1 MGQEKDKKR
10 NNFSKGLWRTYLK
23 IHLFE
28 VVQGTSLL
36 SHLHLH
42 VTKALRFCAVSCPE
56 LLHSCIMT
64 TVSPSSTVWLS
75 SRECTTF
82 IATEEPWLSIN
93 VSTGLKLHFIQQRK
107 GKCSSPFKP
116 RIPLLKIQMQIYQ
129 CRKFKKGVTPIC
141 QSRFLC
147 CFPDGSADAVLGL
160 QSQPTESKK
169 GMFQDCRYPNTS
181 ESICVWCHKML
192 TFPAPHMLSAL

>member
-1 MGQEKDKKR
+1 MAFRQGVH
-10 NNFSKGLWRTYLK
+10 NFYCHRGALT
-23 IHLFE
+23 
-28 VVQGTSLL
+28 
-36 SHLHLH
+36 LHQ
-42 VTKALRFCAVSCPE
+42 C
-56 LLHSCIMT
+56 
-64 TVSPSSTVWLS
+64 
-75 SRECTTF
+75 
-82 IATEEPWLSIN
+82 
-93 VSTGLKLHFIQQRK
+93 STGLKLHLIQQRK

-169 GMFQDCRYPNTS
+169 DMFQDCRYPNTS

-192 TFPAPHMLSAL
+192 VPCPSHAISSLKKPDNGLSAQKRSQKLVRSVICEQRRKHDT

>member
-1 MGQEKDKKR
+1 M
-10 NNFSKGLWRTYLK
+10 WLK
-23 IHLFE
+23 HWDFVLFL
-28 VVQGTSLL
+28 VL
-36 SHLHLH
+36 SSYTAASQQQWVPVARCGFPAGSAQL
-42 VTKALRFCAVSCPE
+42 
-56 LLHSCIMT
+56 LLHRGA
-64 TVSPSSTVWLS
+64 L
-75 SRECTTF
+75 TF
-82 IATEEPWLSIN
+82 HQC
-93 VSTGLKLHFIQQRK
+93 STGLKLHFIQQRK
-107 GKCSSPFKP
+107 GKCSSPFKS

-169 GMFQDCRYPNTS
+169 DMFQDCRYPNTS

-192 TFPAPHMLSAL
+192 TFPAPHMLSALWKSQTMGFQLRKEVKSL

>member
-23 IHLFE
+23 IHLVE

-42 VTKALRFCAVSCPE
+42 GTKALRFCAVSCPE

-93 VSTGLKLHFIQQRK
+93 VVLVWNSISSNRERANAVHPSSQGYHYWKFRCRSINVGNLKKEWLPYV
-107 GKCSSPFKP
+107 SPDFFAAS
-116 RIPLLKIQMQIYQ
+116 QMEVQM
-129 CRKFKKGVTPIC
+129 
-141 QSRFLC
+141 LC
-147 CFPDGSADAVLGL
+147 
-160 QSQPTESKK
+160 
-169 GMFQDCRYPNTS
+169 
-181 ESICVWCHKML
+181 
-192 TFPAPHMLSAL
+192 